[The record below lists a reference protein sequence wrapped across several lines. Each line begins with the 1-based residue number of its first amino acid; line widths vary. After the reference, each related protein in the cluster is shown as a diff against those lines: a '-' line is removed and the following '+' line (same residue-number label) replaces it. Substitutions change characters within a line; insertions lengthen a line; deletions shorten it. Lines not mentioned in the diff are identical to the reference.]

1 MRHGSVGSSCD
12 LEELRHMGE
21 SLRLVLPWVDWLR
34 EPGMRNLEAVA
45 ELAPQLIFF
54 GGESMENLWKP
65 FMFFY
70 VSHVFFSVY
79 ECLSSFF
86 LYKMARWGVYHILG
100 PWTCVIE
107 CGIQQKITTANC
119 IIDNYPPVN

>member
-54 GGESMENLWKP
+54 WGGIHGKP
-65 FMFFY
+65 
-70 VSHVFFSVY
+70 VETLHVFFMF
-79 ECLSSFF
+79 LMFF
-86 LYKMARWGVYHILG
+86 FQFMNVYHHFSYIKWPVG
-100 PWTCVIE
+100 GC
-107 CGIQQKITTANC
+107 TTFW
-119 IIDNYPPVN
+119 DHGHV